1 MRSLRALPAALVG
14 TATAVLLAACG
25 SSEPAAN
32 GQPDTASAPAATTAG
47 PVTVTDDRGTVTLD
61 GPATRVVSL
70 EWGLT
75 ENLLTL
81 GVKPVGEADVK
92 GYNTWDTVVPLDP
105 STADVGQRGE
115 PSLEAIAALDPDL
128 VVTTTDLSEDVIK
141 QIEKTAPVVA
151 LRGSDAKDPIGHLRR
166 TLDVLGDA
174 TGTAAKADDVLAA
187 FDQHVADAKAKLA
200 DAGKA
205 GAAFAMADG
214 WLSDGEV
221 SVRMYATG
229 SFLGGVADLLGL
241 KNAWTGAGDPDYG
254 LATTDVEGLTKIGDA
269 TFLYVANDTDGGDAF
284 VDGLSDN
291 AVWKGLPFVKGG
303 DVHRLPDGIWMFG
316 GPASAQAWIDATVSA
331 LTA

>member
-1 MRSLRALPAALVG
+1 MRTLRALPAALVG
-14 TATAVLLAACG
+14 TATVLMLAACG

-32 GQPDTASAPAATTAG
+32 GRPDTASAPAATTAG

-61 GPATRVVSL
+61 HPATRVVSL

-92 GYNTWDTVVPLDP
+92 GYNTWDTSIALDP
-105 STADVGQRGE
+105 STPDVGQRGE

-141 QIEKTAPVVA
+141 QLEKTVPVVA
-151 LRGSDAKDPIGHLRR
+151 LRGSDAKDPIGHLHR
-166 TLDVLGDA
+166 TLEVLGDV
-174 TGTAAKADDVLAA
+174 TGTATKADEALAG
-187 FDQHVADAKAKLA
+187 FDQHVADAKARLA
-200 DAGKA
+200 AAGKA
-205 GAAFAMADG
+205 GATYAMADG
-214 WLSDGEV
+214 WISDGDV
-221 SVRMYATG
+221 SVRMYAPG

-254 LATTDVEGLTKIGDA
+254 LATTDVEGLTKLGDA
-269 TFLYVANDTDGGDAF
+269 TFLYVANDSEDDAF
-284 VDGLSDN
+284 VVGLKDN
-291 AVWKGLPFVKGG
+291 AVWKGLPFVKAG

-316 GPASAQAWIDATVSA
+316 GPASAEAWIDATVSA